1 MLNSNSS
8 FKLKVKYAV
17 LLRWF
22 VYFYVYWAVSA
33 GMLALVFL
41 GLMLYSPELVNV
53 QSLQLAFFG
62 ANGAAVLLILLNA
75 PPVRNALSAIRRVE
89 AD

>member
-75 PPVRNALSAIRRVE
+75 PPVRNALSGIRRVE

>member
-8 FKLKVKYAV
+8 LKLKVKY
-17 LLRWF
+17 
-22 VYFYVYWAVSA
+22 
-33 GMLALVFL
+33 
-41 GLMLYSPELVNV
+41 
-53 QSLQLAFFG
+53 
-62 ANGAAVLLILLNA
+62 AVLLILLNA